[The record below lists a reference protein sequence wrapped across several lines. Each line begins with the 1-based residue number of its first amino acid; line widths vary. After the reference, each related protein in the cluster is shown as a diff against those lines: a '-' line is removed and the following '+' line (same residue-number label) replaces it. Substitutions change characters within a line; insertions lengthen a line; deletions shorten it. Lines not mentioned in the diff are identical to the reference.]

1 MNLEDIR
8 VFVCVPG
15 VGKTYLSKLDD
26 RFVDLDSIKAMY
38 KYGYDKNISDFDFEG
53 FKGNRGEAVRGN
65 TTQYMEQQMLH
76 YLNETNKILL
86 FAPNPQMVEMIVNNR
101 IPYCLVYHSKE
112 CVEEVRERMRNR
124 GNKENFINAM
134 LNPIDSFYEASVT
147 DTRPAYKIELF
158 NNEFLADKILPI
170 VNKHKINFY
179 RELNAKSIANATLVS
194 PNKHLL
200 PELLKEKLAD
210 KVSHLQTIYTKT
222 LRDIYLNKKNM
233 VTKAETMPEYVVKT
247 LLATRVAADILEI
260 LLAFADLNSTEIDFT
275 NIMAKDLTE
284 QEIYLLFTKQLN
296 EGINLTAL
304 ASLLKSYL
312 NVYNLSPTTILNEI
326 KKIQKKEGS
335 FLNGKL
341 VVAY

>member
-1 MNLEDIR
+1 MNLENIR

-38 KYGYDKNISDFDFEG
+38 KYGYDENITDFDFEG

-76 YLNETNKILL
+76 YLNETDKILL
-86 FAPNPQMVEMIVNNR
+86 FAPNPQMVEMIVNNHV
-101 IPYCLVYHSKE
+101 PYCLVYHSKE

-233 VTKAETMPEYVVKT
+233 LTKAETMPEYVVKT

-260 LLAFADLNSTEIDFT
+260 LLAFADLSSTEIDFT

-326 KKIQKKEGS
+326 KKIQEKEGS

-341 VVAY
+341 VVSY

>member
-1 MNLEDIR
+1 MNLENIR

-15 VGKTYLSKLDD
+15 IGKTYLSKLDD

-38 KYGYDKNISDFDFEG
+38 KYGYDENISDFDFEG
-53 FKGNRGEAVRGN
+53 FKGNRGEAVRGS

-86 FAPNPQMVEMIVNNR
+86 FAPNPQMVEMIVNNHV
-101 IPYCLVYHSKE
+101 PYCLVYHSKE

-194 PNKHLL
+194 PNKQLL

-233 VTKAETMPEYVVKT
+233 LTKAETMPEYVVKT

-260 LLAFADLNSTEIDFT
+260 LLAFADLSSTEIDFT

-312 NVYNLSPTTILNEI
+312 NVYNLNPTTILNEI
-326 KKIQKKEGS
+326 KKIQEKEGS